1 MRHLIPRRLPVLVLA
16 GLLAAGLAA
25 CPPARA
31 GDADAR
37 FQRLA
42 DEFLDGWLARH
53 PQTATR
59 LGLHGH
65 DRELR
70 VVTQATLTRDA
81 AWLHDVQA
89 RLGTI
94 PRAELSFNHQ
104 LDDEVL
110 SARLERELLDLEV
123 VRTWETNPNAYLDLI
138 AGSIQSLLQRRF
150 ASACEREIAVVRRL
164 RQVPEVLRAAQVN
177 LRHPPRLTTEV
188 AIGQFEGVL
197 RLYREQ
203 VPAFATECHAPALEG
218 DLAVA
223 DTAAVRAVESFI
235 DWMRTGLL
243 PRSDGDYRLGR
254 EVYQR
259 KLACE
264 EMETTP
270 VESLLARGRR
280 ELAATRARMEHLA
293 ESIAPGAGVA
303 AALDSLARDHPDAA
317 SLVATVQDGLAR
329 IRAFVRDRRLVTP
342 PPSEHLIVRE
352 TPPFRRATS
361 FASMDPPGVWETRA
375 TEAYYNVTPVD
386 PAWSERQK
394 LDHLGFFN
402 RWSSDIVSI
411 HEAIPGHYYQFLA
424 LKRAPSRLRQ
434 ALGSGS
440 NTEGWAHYCEQL
452 AIEQGYG
459 GGDPRYELA
468 QLSLAA
474 QRLGRL
480 IVGLSLHTQDMS
492 YEEAVRVFE
501 EQCYMAPVN
510 AEREAR
516 RGALDPTYLVYSLG
530 KWRILEL
537 REELKQRLGPRFD
550 LKAFHDAFLA
560 QGPSPLPVV
569 REALLHELAGV
580 TPAAGSVP
588 GGTPQRLP
596 QRLP

>member
-1 MRHLIPRRLPVLVLA
+1 MRHRIARTLPLVVVLGMLA
-16 GLLAAGLAA
+16 ISFAG

-31 GDADAR
+31 GGADEH
-37 FQRLA
+37 FQRIA
-42 DEFLDGWLARH
+42 DGFLDGWLARH

-59 LGLHGH
+59 LGVHNH

-70 VVTQATLTRDA
+70 IVTQATLTADA
-81 AWLHDVQA
+81 AWLRDVRQ
-89 RLGTI
+89 RLAAI
-94 PRAELSFNHQ
+94 PRGELSFARA
-104 LDDEVL
+104 LDDDVL

-123 VRTWETNPNAYLDLI
+123 IRPWETNPNAYLDLV
-138 AGSIQSLLQRRF
+138 AGSIQSLIQRRF
-150 ASACEREIAVVRRL
+150 APPCEREIAVIDRL

-177 LRHPPRLTTEV
+177 LCHPPRLFTEV
-188 AIGQFEGVL
+188 AIGQFEGAL

-203 VPAFATECHAPALEG
+203 VPAFAAECHAPPLAA
-218 DLAVA
+218 DLSVA
-223 DTAAVRAVESFI
+223 DTAAVRAIESFL
-235 DWMRTGLL
+235 DWMRTDLL
-243 PRSDGDYRLGR
+243 ARSDGDYRLGR
-254 EVYQR
+254 DVYQR
-259 KLACE
+259 KLACD

-270 VESLLARGRR
+270 VETLLARGRR
-280 ELAATRARMEHLA
+280 ELAATRARMEIVA
-293 ESIAPGAGVA
+293 ASIAPGAGVA
-303 AALDSLARDHPDAA
+303 EALDSLARDHPNAA
-317 SLVATVQDGLAR
+317 ELVPTVQAQLVR
-329 IRAFVRDRRLVTP
+329 IRAFIRERGLVTP
-342 PPSEHLIVRE
+342 PPTEHLIVRE

-402 RWSSDIVSI
+402 RWSSEIVSI

-434 ALGSGS
+434 ALGCGS

-452 AIEQGYG
+452 AIEQGFG
-459 GGDPRYELA
+459 GDDPRYELA
-468 QLSLAA
+468 QLSLAV

-480 IVGLSLHTQDMS
+480 VVGLSLHTQAMTYD
-492 YEEAVRVFE
+492 EAVKVFE

-516 RGALDPTYLVYSLG
+516 RGVLDPTYLVYTLG

-537 REELKQRLGPRFD
+537 REELRQRMGPRFD
-550 LKAFHDAFLA
+550 LRAFHDAFLG

-569 REALLHELAGV
+569 REALLHDLAGV
-580 TPAAGSVP
+580 APAAGSVP
-588 GGTPQRLP
+588 GRLP
-596 QRLP
+596 

>member
-1 MRHLIPRRLPVLVLA
+1 MRHRNARRLPIALVL
-16 GLLAAGLAA
+16 GVLLTA
-25 CPPARA
+25 CTASPPARA
-31 GDADAR
+31 GSADGR

-42 DEFLDGWLARH
+42 DEFLSGWLARH
-53 PQTATR
+53 PQLATR
-59 LGLHGH
+59 LGVHDR

-70 VVTQATLTRDA
+70 VVTQVTLAADA
-81 AWLHDVQA
+81 AWLRELRGRLA
-89 RLGTI
+89 RI
-94 PRAELSFNHQ
+94 PRRELSSAHA

-110 SARLERELLDLEV
+110 AARLERELLDLEV
-123 VRTWETNPNAYLDLI
+123 IRTWETNPNAYLELV
-138 AGSIQSLLQRRF
+138 AGSIQSLIQRRF
-150 ASACEREIAVVRRL
+150 APPCEREIALVHRL

-177 LRHPPRLTTEV
+177 LRHPPRLYTEV

-203 VPAFATECHAPALEG
+203 VPAFAAECHAPELEA

-223 DTAAVRAVESFI
+223 DTTAVRSLESFI

-243 PRSDGDYRLGR
+243 ARSDGDYRLGR

-270 VESLLARGRR
+270 VDSLLARGRS
-280 ELAATRARMEHLA
+280 ELAATRARMEQVA
-293 ESIAPGAGVA
+293 ASIAPGAGVA
-303 AALDSLARDHPDAA
+303 AALDSLASDHPSAA
-317 SLVATVQDGLAR
+317 NLVAMVQAGLVE
-329 IRAFVRDRRLVTP
+329 IRAFVRDRKLVTP
-342 PPSEHLIVRE
+342 PASEHLIVRE

-361 FASMDPPGVWETRA
+361 FASMDAPGVWESHA

-386 PAWSERQK
+386 PAWSTRQQ

-402 RWSSDIVSI
+402 RWSSQIVSI

-424 LKRAPSRLRQ
+424 LKHAPSRLRQ
-434 ALGSGS
+434 ALGCGS

-452 AIEQGYG
+452 AIEQGFG

-468 QLSLAA
+468 QLSLAL

-480 IVGLSLHTQDMS
+480 VVGLSLHTQGMTE
-492 YEEAVRVFE
+492 EEAVRFFE
-501 EQCYMAPVN
+501 QQCYMPPVN

-516 RGALDPTYLVYSLG
+516 RGALDPTYLVYTLG

-537 REELKQRLGPRFD
+537 REELRQRMGPRFD
-550 LKAFHDAFLA
+550 LRTFHDAFLA

-580 TPAAGSVP
+580 PSAGGSVSESLR
-588 GGTPQRLP
+588 GRLP
-596 QRLP
+596 